1 MKFKYI
7 VAFLAIFYMFST
19 PAYAYIDPG
28 TGSMVAQV
36 LIAVVAT
43 CLCFIKS
50 IWINFKNFFKKI
62 FNINRDSK

>member
-1 MKFKYI
+1 MKVKYI
-7 VAFLAIFYMFST
+7 VVFLATFST

-50 IWINFKNFFKKI
+50 IWINLKNFFKKI
-62 FNINRDSK
+62 FNINKDSK